1 MLNAWPLTKKDVKLL
16 ARDRRTIFVLVALPL
31 AFISILGLS
40 TGQLFSQRDKARKVK
55 IVVVNEDQTPLS
67 AKVLDD
73 VYKLQ
78 ALQVREVPDRKTA
91 KRLLID
97 GDTDVM
103 VIIGKRYH
111 ELVESLDIGDIFFS
125 EQGKLAGRLKNL
137 DIEVQSG
144 QFLANAAEVVEELV
158 FAFAV
163 RTFAPDV
170 LKKRDPTLAMKLLV
184 QAKRASESRGDESPG
199 ATAGA
204 DETHQGGPTAPA
216 RTDWVYQTLVPSYT
230 VMFVFFIVNIM
241 ARSFIAERDLETLK
255 RLRIAPISRIGLLIG
270 KTVPFLLI
278 SLVQTLLLFV
288 AGKAL
293 FGMSWGPEPWMLA
306 PIMLATSLAATALGL
321 VVATTVRTDSQVS
334 AYGNFLV
341 LILAGISGCL
351 MPRSWQPELMQKI
364 GLVTPHA
371 WALIAYDQVLNRD
384 EPDLL
389 LVGKCIGVVTAF
401 AAAFFVIGWS
411 RYRSLE

>member
-1 MLNAWPLTKKDVKLL
+1 
-16 ARDRRTIFVLVALPL
+16 
-31 AFISILGLS
+31 
-40 TGQLFSQRDKARKVK
+40 
-55 IVVVNEDQTPLS
+55 
-67 AKVLDD
+67 
-73 VYKLQ
+73 
-78 ALQVREVPDRKTA
+78 
-91 KRLLID
+91 
-97 GDTDVM
+97 
-103 VIIGKRYH
+103 
-111 ELVESLDIGDIFFS
+111 
-125 EQGKLAGRLKNL
+125 
-137 DIEVQSG
+137 
-144 QFLANAAEVVEELV
+144 
-158 FAFAV
+158 
-163 RTFAPDV
+163 
-170 LKKRDPTLAMKLLV
+170 
-184 QAKRASESRGDESPG
+184 
-199 ATAGA
+199 
-204 DETHQGGPTAPA
+204 
-216 RTDWVYQTLVPSYT
+216 
-230 VMFVFFIVNIM
+230 MFVFFIVNIM